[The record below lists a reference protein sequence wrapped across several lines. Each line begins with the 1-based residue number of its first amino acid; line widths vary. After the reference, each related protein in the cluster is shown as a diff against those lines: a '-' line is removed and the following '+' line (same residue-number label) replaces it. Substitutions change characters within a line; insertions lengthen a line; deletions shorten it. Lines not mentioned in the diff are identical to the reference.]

1 MQKPVKLLI
10 KSKENIGIIFG
21 ALAFFIF
28 ATSDVIQKYATI
40 NHTIFQIIFFRYL
53 FLLIVSFIES
63 KRKHNKNFYKTKN
76 IKLQLTRSLISVIET
91 VFFVSSFK
99 YLSLATVHSVAS
111 LAPVFVVI
119 LSMLILKERIDKTLW
134 VIIFFGFVG
143 VIIILRPGFDIFDI
157 KSLLPL
163 GAGLF
168 FGLYQVI
175 TKKVSEKD
183 SDETSLFFTSIFG
196 LIIISGLTV
205 YFWHPLTYS
214 SFIILPIIGVMMTL
228 AHYSL
233 IIALARA
240 PASKIQPFHFTL
252 IFWAIIFGYIFYG
265 DIPDV
270 PTFIGALFIASS
282 GIFVIKNQTKFN

>member
-1 MQKPVKLLI
+1 MI
-10 KSKENIGIIFG
+10 KSKENLGIFFG

-28 ATSDVIQKYATI
+28 ATSDVLQKYATI

-53 FLLIVSFIES
+53 FLLIISFVES
-63 KRKHNKNFYKTKN
+63 KRKNTKFFYKTKN
-76 IKLQLTRSLISVIET
+76 LKLQLARSLTSVIET

-99 YLSLATVHSVAS
+99 YLSLASVHTVAS
-111 LAPVFVVI
+111 LAPVFVII
-119 LSMLILKERIDKTLW
+119 LSMLFLKEKIDKRLW
-134 VIIFFGFVG
+134 SIIFFGFLG
-143 VIIILRPGFDIFDI
+143 VLIILRPGFEIFDI

-163 GAGLF
+163 GAGFF

-175 TKKVSEKD
+175 TKKASEYD

-196 LIIISGLTV
+196 LIIITV
-205 YFWHPLTYS
+205 LLFIYWQPFTLI
-214 SFIILPIIGVMMTL
+214 SFFILPLIGLMMTL

-252 IFWAIIFGYIFYG
+252 IFWAILFGYVFYNDVP
-265 DIPDV
+265 DIPTLV
-270 PTFIGALFIASS
+270 GGFIIALT
-282 GIFVIKNQTKFN
+282 GIFVIKNQSKIN

>member
-1 MQKPVKLLI
+1 MI
-10 KSKENIGIIFG
+10 KSKENIGIFFG

-63 KRKHNKNFYKTKN
+63 KRKQNKFFYKTKN
-76 IKLQLTRSLISVIET
+76 IKIQLSRSIVSVIET

-99 YLSLATVHSVAS
+99 YLSLTTAHSVAS

-119 LSMLILKERIDKTLW
+119 LSVFILREKIDRTLW
-134 VIIFFGFVG
+134 AVIFFGFIG
-143 VIIILRPGFDIFDI
+143 VLIILRPGFDVFDI

-163 GAGLF
+163 GAGF
-168 FGLYQVI
+168 FFALYQVI
-175 TKKVSEKD
+175 TKKASEHD

-196 LIIISGLTV
+196 LIIITV
-205 YFWHPLTYS
+205 LALYFWHPLTYF
-214 SFIILPIIGVMMTL
+214 SFIILPLIGVMMTL

-252 IFWAIIFGYIFYG
+252 IFWAIIFGYIFYS
-265 DIPDV
+265 DIPDI
-270 PTFIGALFIASS
+270 PTIIGATIIALS
-282 GIFVIKNQTKFN
+282 GVYVIKNQTKSN

>member
-1 MQKPVKLLI
+1 LI
-10 KSKENIGIIFG
+10 KSKENIGILFG

-28 ATSDVIQKYATI
+28 ATSDVLQKYATI

-53 FLLIVSFIES
+53 FLLIISFVES
-63 KRKHNKNFYKTKN
+63 KRKNNHYFYKTNN
-76 IKLQLTRSLISVIET
+76 IKLQLSRSLISVLET

-119 LSMLILKERIDKTLW
+119 LSMLILKEKIEKRLW
-134 VIIFFGFVG
+134 FIIFFGFIG
-143 VIIILRPGFDIFDI
+143 VIVILRPGFDIFDT

-163 GAGLF
+163 GAGFF

-175 TKKVSEKD
+175 TKKASQYD
-183 SDETSLFFTSIFG
+183 SDETSLFYTSIFG
-196 LIIISGLTV
+196 LVIITFLILI
-205 YFWHPLTYS
+205 YWHPFTLISY
-214 SFIILPIIGVMMTL
+214 FLLPLIGLMMTL

-233 IIALARA
+233 IIGLARA

-252 IFWAIIFGYIFYG
+252 IFWAIVFGYLFYN
-265 DIPDV
+265 DIPDI
-270 PTFIGALFIASS
+270 PTLFGACIIALS
-282 GIFVIKNQTKFN
+282 GIFLVRNQTKTN

>member
-1 MQKPVKLLI
+1 MI
-10 KSKENIGIIFG
+10 KSKENVGILFG

-28 ATSDVIQKYATI
+28 ATSDVLQKYATI

-53 FLLIVSFIES
+53 FLLIISFVES
-63 KRKHNKNFYKTKN
+63 KRKNNHYFYKTNN
-76 IKLQLTRSLISVIET
+76 IKLQLSRSLISVLET

-119 LSMLILKERIDKTLW
+119 LSMLILKEKIEKRLW
-134 VIIFFGFVG
+134 FIIFFGFIG
-143 VIIILRPGFDIFDI
+143 VIVILRPGFDIFDT

-163 GAGLF
+163 GAGFF

-175 TKKVSEKD
+175 TKKASQYD
-183 SDETSLFFTSIFG
+183 SDETSLFYTSIFG
-196 LIIISGLTV
+196 LVIITFLILI
-205 YFWHPLTYS
+205 YWHPFT
-214 SFIILPIIGVMMTL
+214 FISYFLLPLIGLMMTL

-233 IIALARA
+233 IIGLARA

-252 IFWAIIFGYIFYG
+252 IFWAIVFGYLFYN
-265 DIPDV
+265 DIPDI
-270 PTFIGALFIASS
+270 PTLFGACIIALS
-282 GIFVIKNQTKFN
+282 GIFLIRNQTKTN

>member
-1 MQKPVKLLI
+1 MI
-10 KSKENIGIIFG
+10 KSKENLGIFFG

-28 ATSDVIQKYATI
+28 ATSDVLQKYATI

-53 FLLIVSFIES
+53 FLLIISFVES
-63 KRKHNKNFYKTKN
+63 KRKNNKFFYKTKN
-76 IKLQLTRSLISVIET
+76 LKLQLTRSLTSVIET

-99 YLSLATVHSVAS
+99 YLSLASVHTVAS
-111 LAPVFVVI
+111 LAPVFVII
-119 LSMLILKERIDKTLW
+119 LSMLFLKEKIDKRLW
-134 VIIFFGFVG
+134 SIIFFGFLG
-143 VIIILRPGFDIFDI
+143 VLIILRPGFEIFDI

-163 GAGLF
+163 GAGFF

-175 TKKVSEKD
+175 TKKASEYD

-196 LIIISGLTV
+196 LIIITV
-205 YFWHPLTYS
+205 LLFIYWQPFTLI
-214 SFIILPIIGVMMTL
+214 SFFILPLIGLMMTL

-252 IFWAIIFGYIFYG
+252 IFWAILFGYVFYNDVP
-265 DIPDV
+265 DIPTLV
-270 PTFIGALFIASS
+270 GGFIIALT
-282 GIFVIKNQTKFN
+282 GIFVIKNQSKIN

>member
-1 MQKPVKLLI
+1 MI
-10 KSKENIGIIFG
+10 KSKENIGIFFG

-63 KRKHNKNFYKTKN
+63 KRKQNKFFYKTNN
-76 IKLQLTRSLISVIET
+76 IKIQLSRSIVSVIET

-99 YLSLATVHSVAS
+99 FLSLTTAHSV
-111 LAPVFVVI
+111 V
-119 LSMLILKERIDKTLW
+119 
-134 VIIFFGFVG
+134 
-143 VIIILRPGFDIFDI
+143 FDI

-163 GAGLF
+163 GAGF
-168 FGLYQVI
+168 FFALYQVI
-175 TKKVSEKD
+175 TKKASEYD

-196 LIIISGLTV
+196 LVIITTLAL
-205 YFWHPLTYS
+205 YFWHPLTYF
-214 SFIILPIIGVMMTL
+214 SFFILPLIGVMMTL

-233 IIALARA
+233 IIGLARA

-252 IFWAIIFGYIFYG
+252 IFWAIIFGYIFYN
-265 DIPDV
+265 DIPDI
-270 PTFIGALFIASS
+270 PTIIGATIIALS
-282 GIFVIKNQTKFN
+282 GVYVIKNQTKSN

>member
-1 MQKPVKLLI
+1 MI
-10 KSKENIGIIFG
+10 KSRENIGIFFG

-28 ATSDVIQKYATI
+28 ASSDVIQKYATI

-63 KRKHNKNFYKTKN
+63 RRKQNKFFYKTKN
-76 IKLQLTRSLISVIET
+76 IKIQLGRSIVSVIET

-99 YLSLATVHSVAS
+99 YLSLATAHSVAS

-119 LSMLILKERIDKTLW
+119 LSMFILREKIERTLW
-134 VIIFFGFVG
+134 AVIIFGFIG
-143 VIIILRPGFDIFDI
+143 VLIILRPGFDIFDI

-163 GAGLF
+163 GAGF
-168 FGLYQVI
+168 FFALYQVI
-175 TKKVSEKD
+175 TKKASEYD

-196 LIIISGLTV
+196 LVIITALAL
-205 YFWHPLTYS
+205 YYWHPLTYF
-214 SFIILPIIGVMMTL
+214 SFFILPLIGVMMTL

-233 IIALARA
+233 IIGLARA

-252 IFWAIIFGYIFYG
+252 IFWAIIFGYIFYS
-265 DIPDV
+265 DIPDI
-270 PTFIGALFIASS
+270 PTIVGALVIAFS
-282 GIFVIKNQTKFN
+282 GVFVIRNQTKSN

>member
-1 MQKPVKLLI
+1 MI
-10 KSKENIGIIFG
+10 KSKENLGIFFG

-28 ATSDVIQKYATI
+28 ATSDVLQKYATI

-53 FLLIVSFIES
+53 FLLIISFVES
-63 KRKHNKNFYKTKN
+63 QRKNNKFFYKTKN
-76 IKLQLTRSLISVIET
+76 LKLQLTRSLTSVIET

-99 YLSLATVHSVAS
+99 YLSLASVHTVAS
-111 LAPVFVVI
+111 LAPVFVII
-119 LSMLILKERIDKTLW
+119 LSMLFLKEKIDKRLW
-134 VIIFFGFVG
+134 SIIFFGFLG
-143 VIIILRPGFDIFDI
+143 VLIILRPGFEIFDI

-163 GAGLF
+163 GAGFF

-175 TKKVSEKD
+175 TKKASEYD

-196 LIIISGLTV
+196 LIIITV
-205 YFWHPLTYS
+205 LLFIYWQPFTLI
-214 SFIILPIIGVMMTL
+214 SFFILPLIGLMMTL

-252 IFWAIIFGYIFYG
+252 IFWAILFGYVFYNDVP
-265 DIPDV
+265 DIPTLV
-270 PTFIGALFIASS
+270 GGFIIALT
-282 GIFVIKNQTKFN
+282 GIFVIKNQSKIN

>member
-1 MQKPVKLLI
+1 MIQ
-10 KSKENIGIIFG
+10 SKENLGIFFG

-28 ATSDVIQKYATI
+28 ATSDVLQKYATI
-40 NHTIFQIIFFRYL
+40 NHTIFQIIFFRYF
-53 FLLIVSFIES
+53 FLLIISFVES
-63 KRKHNKNFYKTKN
+63 KRKNNKYFYQTKN
-76 IKLQLTRSLISVIET
+76 LNLQLSRSVISVIET

-119 LSMLILKERIDKTLW
+119 LSMLILKEKIDRKLW
-134 VIIFFGFVG
+134 AIIFFGFIG
-143 VIIILRPGFDIFDI
+143 VIVILRPGFDIFDI

-163 GAGLF
+163 GAGFF

-175 TKKVSEKD
+175 TKKASEYD

-196 LIIISGLTV
+196 LILITFLLIIYWQPFTLI
-205 YFWHPLTYS
+205 
-214 SFIILPIIGVMMTL
+214 SFFILPLIGMMMTL

-233 IIALARA
+233 IIGLARA

-252 IFWAIIFGYIFYG
+252 IFWAIIFGYLFYN
-265 DIPDV
+265 DIPDFS
-270 PTFIGALFIASS
+270 TLIGGLIIALS
-282 GIFVIKNQTKFN
+282 GIFLIKNQSKTN

>member
-1 MQKPVKLLI
+1 LI
-10 KSKENIGIIFG
+10 KSKENIGIFFG

-53 FLLIVSFIES
+53 FLLIVSFVES
-63 KRKHNKNFYKTKN
+63 KRKQNKFFYKTKK
-76 IKLQLTRSLISVIET
+76 IKIQLSRSIVSVIET

-99 YLSLATVHSVAS
+99 YLSLTTAHSVAS

-119 LSMLILKERIDKTLW
+119 LSMLILREKIDRTLW
-134 VIIFFGFVG
+134 AVIFFGFIG
-143 VIIILRPGFDIFDI
+143 VLIILRPGFDVFDI

-163 GAGLF
+163 GAGF
-168 FGLYQVI
+168 FFALYQVI
-175 TKKVSEKD
+175 TKKASEHD

-196 LIIISGLTV
+196 LVIITV
-205 YFWHPLTYS
+205 LALYFWHPLTYF
-214 SFIILPIIGVMMTL
+214 SFIILPLIGVMMTL

-252 IFWAIIFGYIFYG
+252 IFWAIIFGYIFYN
-265 DIPDV
+265 DIPDIS
-270 PTFIGALFIASS
+270 TIIGATIIALS
-282 GIFVIKNQTKFN
+282 GVYVIKNQTKSN

>member
-1 MQKPVKLLI
+1 MI
-10 KSKENIGIIFG
+10 KSKENLGIFFG

-28 ATSDVIQKYATI
+28 ATSDVLQKYATI
-40 NHTIFQIIFFRYL
+40 SHTIFQIIFFRYL
-53 FLLIVSFIES
+53 FLLIISFVES
-63 KRKHNKNFYKTKN
+63 KRKNNKFFYKTKN
-76 IKLQLTRSLISVIET
+76 LKLQLTRSLTSVIET

-99 YLSLATVHSVAS
+99 YLSLASVHTVAS

-119 LSMLILKERIDKTLW
+119 LSMLFLKEKIDKRLW
-134 VIIFFGFVG
+134 SIIFFGFLG
-143 VIIILRPGFDIFDI
+143 VLIILRPGFEIFDI

-163 GAGLF
+163 GAGFF

-175 TKKVSEKD
+175 TKKASEYD

-196 LIIISGLTV
+196 LIIITV
-205 YFWHPLTYS
+205 LLFIYWQPFTLI
-214 SFIILPIIGVMMTL
+214 SFFILPLIGLMMTL

-252 IFWAIIFGYIFYG
+252 IFWAILFGYIFYN
-265 DIPDV
+265 DV
-270 PTFIGALFIASS
+270 PDFPTLVGGFIIVLT
-282 GIFVIKNQTKFN
+282 GIFVIKNQSKIN

>member
-1 MQKPVKLLI
+1 MI
-10 KSKENIGIIFG
+10 KSKENIGILFG

-28 ATSDVIQKYATI
+28 ATSDVLQKYATI

-53 FLLIVSFIES
+53 FLLIISFVES
-63 KRKHNKNFYKTKN
+63 KRKNNHYFYKTNN
-76 IKLQLTRSLISVIET
+76 IKLQLSRSLISVLET

-119 LSMLILKERIDKTLW
+119 LSMLILKEKIEKRLW
-134 VIIFFGFVG
+134 FIIFFGFIG
-143 VIIILRPGFDIFDI
+143 VIVILRPGFDIFDI

-163 GAGLF
+163 GAGFF

-175 TKKVSEKD
+175 TKKASQYD
-183 SDETSLFFTSIFG
+183 SDETSLFYTSIFG
-196 LIIISGLTV
+196 LVIISFLILI
-205 YFWHPLTYS
+205 YWHPFTLISY
-214 SFIILPIIGVMMTL
+214 FLLPLIGLMMTL

-233 IIALARA
+233 IIGLARA

-252 IFWAIIFGYIFYG
+252 IFWAIVFGYLFYN
-265 DIPDV
+265 DIPDI
-270 PTFIGALFIASS
+270 PTLFGASIISLS
-282 GIFVIKNQTKFN
+282 GIFLIRNQTKTN

>member
-1 MQKPVKLLI
+1 LI
-10 KSKENIGIIFG
+10 KSKENIGIFFG

-63 KRKHNKNFYKTKN
+63 KRKQNKFFYKTNN
-76 IKLQLTRSLISVIET
+76 IKIQLSRSIVSVIET

-99 YLSLATVHSVAS
+99 FLSLTTAHSVAS

-119 LSMLILKERIDKTLW
+119 LSMLILREKIDRALW
-134 VIIFFGFVG
+134 AVIIFGFIG
-143 VIIILRPGFDIFDI
+143 VLIILRPGFDVFDI

-163 GAGLF
+163 GAGF
-168 FGLYQVI
+168 FFALYQVI
-175 TKKVSEKD
+175 TKKASEYD

-196 LIIISGLTV
+196 LVIITTLAL
-205 YFWHPLTYS
+205 YFWHPLTYF
-214 SFIILPIIGVMMTL
+214 SFFILPLIGVMMTL

-233 IIALARA
+233 IIGLARA

-252 IFWAIIFGYIFYG
+252 IFWAIIFGYIFYN
-265 DIPDV
+265 DIPDI
-270 PTFIGALFIASS
+270 PTIIGATIIALS
-282 GIFVIKNQTKFN
+282 GVYVIKNQTKSN

>member
-1 MQKPVKLLI
+1 MI
-10 KSKENIGIIFG
+10 KSKENIGIFFG

-28 ATSDVIQKYATI
+28 ATSDVMQKYATI

-63 KRKHNKNFYKTKN
+63 KRKQNKFFYKTNN
-76 IKLQLTRSLISVIET
+76 IKIQLSRSIVSVIET

-99 YLSLATVHSVAS
+99 FLSLTTAHSVAS

-119 LSMLILKERIDKTLW
+119 LSMLILRERIDRALW
-134 VIIFFGFVG
+134 AVIIFGFIG
-143 VIIILRPGFDIFDI
+143 VLIILRPGFDVFDI

-163 GAGLF
+163 GAGF
-168 FGLYQVI
+168 FFALYQVI
-175 TKKVSEKD
+175 TKKASEYD

-196 LIIISGLTV
+196 LVIITTLAL
-205 YFWHPLTYS
+205 YFWHPLTYFS
-214 SFIILPIIGVMMTL
+214 IFILPLIGVMMTL

-233 IIALARA
+233 IIGLARA

-252 IFWAIIFGYIFYG
+252 IFWAIIFGYIFYN
-265 DIPDV
+265 DIPDI
-270 PTFIGALFIASS
+270 PTIIGASIIALS
-282 GIFVIKNQTKFN
+282 GVYVIKNQTKSN

>member
-1 MQKPVKLLI
+1 MI
-10 KSKENIGIIFG
+10 KSKENLGIFFG

-40 NHTIFQIIFFRYL
+40 NHTIFQIIFFRYF
-53 FLLIVSFIES
+53 FLLIISFIES
-63 KRKHNKNFYKTKN
+63 KRKGNKNFYKTNN
-76 IKLQLTRSLISVIET
+76 IKLQLSRSLISVIET

-99 YLSLATVHSVAS
+99 YLSLATAHSVAS

-119 LSMLILKERIDKTLW
+119 LSMLILRERIEKALW
-134 VIIFFGFVG
+134 AVIFFGFIG

-163 GAGLF
+163 GAGFF

-175 TKKVSEKD
+175 TKKASEYD
-183 SDETSLFFTSIFG
+183 ADETSLFFTSIFG
-196 LIIISGLTV
+196 LIIITGLAL
-205 YFWHPLTYS
+205 YFWHPLTYF
-214 SFIILPIIGVMMTL
+214 SFFILPLIGVMMTL

-233 IIALARA
+233 IIGLARA

-265 DIPDV
+265 DIPDI
-270 PTFIGALFIASS
+270 PTIIGALVIASS
-282 GIFVIKNQTKFN
+282 GIFVIKNQAKSN

>member
-1 MQKPVKLLI
+1 MI
-10 KSKENIGIIFG
+10 KSKENIGIFFG

-53 FLLIVSFIES
+53 FLLIVSFVES
-63 KRKHNKNFYKTKN
+63 KRKQNKFFYKTKK
-76 IKLQLTRSLISVIET
+76 IKIQLSRSIVSVIET

-99 YLSLATVHSVAS
+99 YLSLTTAHSVAS

-119 LSMLILKERIDKTLW
+119 LSMLILREKIDRTLW
-134 VIIFFGFVG
+134 AVIFFGFIG
-143 VIIILRPGFDIFDI
+143 VLIILRPGFDVFDI

-163 GAGLF
+163 GAGF
-168 FGLYQVI
+168 FFALYQVI
-175 TKKVSEKD
+175 TKKASEHD

-196 LIIISGLTV
+196 LVIITV
-205 YFWHPLTYS
+205 LALYFWHPLTYF
-214 SFIILPIIGVMMTL
+214 SFIILPLIGVMMTL

-252 IFWAIIFGYIFYG
+252 IFWAIIFGYIFYN
-265 DIPDV
+265 DIPDIS
-270 PTFIGALFIASS
+270 TIIGATIIALS
-282 GIFVIKNQTKFN
+282 GVYVIKNQTKSN

>member
-1 MQKPVKLLI
+1 MIQ
-10 KSKENIGIIFG
+10 SKENLGIFFG

-28 ATSDVIQKYATI
+28 ATSDVLQKYATI
-40 NHTIFQIIFFRYL
+40 NHTIFQIIFFRYF
-53 FLLIVSFIES
+53 FLLIISFVES
-63 KRKHNKNFYKTKN
+63 KRKNNKYFYQTKN
-76 IKLQLTRSLISVIET
+76 LNLQLSRSVISVIET

-119 LSMLILKERIDKTLW
+119 LSMLILKEKIDRKLW
-134 VIIFFGFVG
+134 AIIFFGFIG
-143 VIIILRPGFDIFDI
+143 VIVILRPGFDIFDI

-163 GAGLF
+163 GAGFF

-175 TKKVSEKD
+175 TKKASEYD

-196 LIIISGLTV
+196 LILITFLLIIYWQPFTLI
-205 YFWHPLTYS
+205 
-214 SFIILPIIGVMMTL
+214 SFFILPLIGMMMTL

-233 IIALARA
+233 IIGLARA

-252 IFWAIIFGYIFYG
+252 IFWAIIFGYLFYN
-265 DIPDV
+265 DIPDF
-270 PTFIGALFIASS
+270 PTLIGGLIIALS
-282 GIFVIKNQTKFN
+282 GIFLIKNQSKTN